1 MEYFR
6 NLGLDYKDL
15 AINLKFDIA
24 LLKITLEHI
33 SLAFFDDIID
43 IGVKVVEF
51 GNKSFNV
58 PYEMFKNRQ
67 NDPIFKADAIYVNFN
82 TKLKKAQNIP
92 NEIKEIINKFE
103 NKLS

>member
-58 PYEMFKNRQ
+58 PYEMFK
-67 NDPIFKADAIYVNFN
+67 IVKMILFL
-82 TKLKKAQNIP
+82 KLMQ
-92 NEIKEIINKFE
+92 
-103 NKLS
+103 SM